1 MAFCYI
7 SRMQRCDFMK
17 CSQIVLIFLLVISSS
32 AFAQKEISLLS
43 PSGKIK
49 VTIRVADSIYYSVD
63 VNGRQT
69 MNPSTLALIAKD
81 GSLGIRSHL
90 SKQKRR
96 SVNETII
103 NPVPHKRK
111 IIPDHFNELALN
123 FREKFSVV
131 FRAYDDGIAYRFET
145 SYPDSLQVNDEVAHF
160 RFDPKSTVYFPQ
172 IQKRG
177 DLDIFHTSFEEPYLK
192 LPLSEI
198 ASSQVAFSPV
208 LADDGTIK
216 SVITESDLFD
226 YPGMFLT
233 GKKNNTLKGVFASYP
248 DKERVQEGEF
258 RQWVVVS
265 RKNFIAK
272 TKGTRTFPWRVV
284 ALADKDADLL
294 MNDLVYRLATPAT
307 PQDWSWIKP
316 GISTEEWIIGSNL
329 FGVGFKAGFNTATY
343 KYYIDFASRFG
354 LQYIMLDAGWSD
366 NNDLFKITPGLDL
379 EELSAYAKTKNI
391 SLVLWTLAMTLD
403 RQLEPALDM
412 FNRLGVKAILTDFMD
427 RDDQKTVNFYKR
439 IAEATARHKIM
450 VMYHG
455 AFKNAGFE
463 RTFPNAITR
472 EAILGSEYNMWS
484 EKCNPEHDLL
494 IPFIRMISGPLDY
507 EPGFYRNANQRTFR
521 PLPDMIMSQGT
532 RTHQLAQFIVYESPL
547 QLFAG
552 NPSDAYGE
560 VGFTTYLASMHTTWD
575 DIKVLD
581 AKLGDYVVLAR
592 NKDHDWYL
600 AALTDWTPRELIV
613 DLSFLGD
620 GKYRAFSCSDGI
632 NAEKDASD
640 YSMGYELID
649 RNKKLNI
656 KMAPGGGYVVK
667 LIKLNDARP

>member
-1 MAFCYI
+1 
-7 SRMQRCDFMK
+7 MK
-17 CSQIVLIFLLVISSS
+17 RSQIVLIFLLVISSS

-43 PSGKIK
+43 PSGKIN
-49 VTIRVADSIYYSVD
+49 VTIRVADSIYYSVNT
-63 VNGRQT
+63 NGRPTINQ
-69 MNPSTLALIAKD
+69 STLVLVTKER
-81 GSLGIRSHL
+81 SLGVQSHL
-90 SKQKRR
+90 SKQSRR
-96 SVNETII
+96 SVNEKII

-111 IIPDHFNELALN
+111 IIPDHFNELTLR
-123 FREKFSVV
+123 FREKFAVV

-145 SYPDSLQVNDEVAHF
+145 FLPDSLQVNNEVANF
-160 RFDPKSTVYFPQ
+160 RFDPKSMVYFPA

-177 DLDIFHTSFEEPYLK
+177 ELDIYHTSFEEPYLK
-192 LPLSEI
+192 LPISDI
-198 ASSQVAFSPV
+198 TSSQVAFSPI
-208 LADDGTIK
+208 LSDDGTIK
-216 SVITESDLFD
+216 SVITESDLIDF
-226 YPGMFLT
+226 PGMFLT
-233 GKKNNTLKGVFASYP
+233 GKRSNTLQGEFAPYP
-248 DKERVQEGEF
+248 EKERIQDGEF

-265 RKNFIAK
+265 RKNYIAK
-272 TKGTRTFPWRVV
+272 TQGSRTFPWRVI
-284 ALADKDADLL
+284 ALAEKDADLL
-294 MNDLVYRLATPAT
+294 MNDLVYRLATPST
-307 PQDWSWIKP
+307 TNDWSWIKP

-329 FGVGFKAGFNTATY
+329 HGVGFKTGFNTATY

-354 LQYIMLDAGWSD
+354 LQYVMLDAGWSD

-391 SLVLWTLAMTLD
+391 SLILWTLSMTLD

-427 RDDQKTVNFYKR
+427 RDDQKTVNFYTR

-484 EKCNPEHDLL
+484 EKCTPEHDLL

-532 RTHQLAQFIVYESPL
+532 RTHQLAQFIVYENPL

-552 NPSDAYGE
+552 NPSDGYNE
-560 VGFTTYLASMHTTWD
+560 IGFTTFLASMHTTWD
-575 DIKVLD
+575 DTKVLD

-592 NKDHDWYL
+592 KKDNDWYL
-600 AALTDWTPRELIV
+600 AALTDWTARELTV

-620 GKYRAFSCSDGI
+620 GMYRALSCADGI

-649 RNKKLNI
+649 RNKKLDI

>member
-1 MAFCYI
+1 ML
-7 SRMQRCDFMK
+7 R
-17 CSQIVLIFLLVISSS
+17 SQIVLTFLLIVSHSV
-32 AFAQKEISLLS
+32 FAQKEIPLLS

-49 VTIRVADSIYYSVD
+49 IAIRVADSIYYSVD
-63 VNGRQT
+63 VNGRTTINQ
-69 MNPSTLALIAKD
+69 STLALITNEKA
-81 GSLGIRSHL
+81 LGVQSHL
-90 SKQKRR
+90 SKQSNR
-96 SVNETII
+96 SVNEKII

-111 IIPDHFNELALN
+111 IIPDHFNEVTLT
-123 FREKFSVV
+123 FREKFAVV

-145 SYPDSLQVNDEVAHF
+145 SLPDSLQINNEVANF
-160 RFDPKSTVYFPQ
+160 RFDPKSTIYFPQ

-198 ASSQVAFSPV
+198 SSTQVAFSPV
-208 LADDGTIK
+208 LADDGIIK
-216 SVITESDLFD
+216 SVVTESDLID
-226 YPGMFLT
+226 YPGMFLS
-233 GKKNNTLKGVFASYP
+233 GKKSNTLKGTFAPYP
-248 DKERVQEGEF
+248 DKERIQDGEF

-265 RKNFIAK
+265 RRNYIAK
-272 TKGTRTFPWRVV
+272 TKGMRTFPWRVI
-284 ALADKDADLL
+284 ALAEKDGDLL
-294 MNDLVYRLATPAT
+294 MNDLVYRLATPAPT
-307 PQDWSWIKP
+307 QDWSWIKP

-329 FGVGFKAGFNTATY
+329 HGVGFKTGFNTATY

-354 LQYIMLDAGWSD
+354 LQYVMLDAGWSD

-412 FNRLGVKAILTDFMD
+412 FNKLGVKAILTDFMD
-427 RDDQKTVNFYKR
+427 RDDQKTVNFYTR
-439 IAEATARHKIM
+439 IAEATSRHKIM

-494 IPFIRMISGPLDY
+494 IPFIRMLSGPLDY

-521 PLPDMIMSQGT
+521 ALPDMIMSQGT
-532 RTHQLAQFIVYESPL
+532 RTHQLAQFIIYENPL

-552 NPSDAYGE
+552 NPSDAYNE
-560 VGFTTYLASMHTTWD
+560 IGFTTYLASLHTTWD
-575 DIKVLD
+575 DTKVLD
-581 AKLGDYVVLAR
+581 AKLGDYAVIAR
-592 NKDHDWYL
+592 KKDNDWYL
-600 AALTDWTPRELIV
+600 AALTDWTGRELTI

-620 GKYRAFSCSDGI
+620 GKYRALSCADGI

-640 YSMGYELID
+640 YRMEYELVD
-649 RNKKLNI
+649 RKK
-656 KMAPGGGYVVK
+656 KT
-667 LIKLNDARP
+667 RC

>member
-1 MAFCYI
+1 MM
-7 SRMQRCDFMK
+7 R
-17 CSQIVLIFLLVISSS
+17 SQIVLIFLLVISSS
-32 AFAQKEISLLS
+32 SFAQKEISVLS
-43 PSGKIK
+43 PSGKIN
-49 VTIRVADSIYYSVD
+49 VRIRVADSIYYSVD
-63 VNGRQT
+63 INGRQT
-69 MNPSTLALIAKD
+69 INQSTLALITKERQ
-81 GSLGIRSHL
+81 LGVQSHL
-90 SKQKRR
+90 SKQSRR
-96 SVNETII
+96 SVNEKII

-111 IIPDHFNELALN
+111 IIPDHFNELTLS
-123 FREKFSVV
+123 FREQFRVI

-145 SYPDSLQVNDEVAHF
+145 SLPDSVQVNDEVANF
-160 RFDPKSTVYFPQ
+160 RFDPKSTVYFPA

-177 DLDIFHTSFEEPYLK
+177 DLDIYHTSFEEPYLK
-192 LPLSEI
+192 LLLSDI
-198 ASSQVAFSPV
+198 TSSQVAFSPV
-208 LADDGTIK
+208 LSDDGTIK
-216 SVITESDLFD
+216 SVITESDLID

-233 GKKNNTLKGVFASYP
+233 GKRSNTLKGVFAPYP
-248 DKERVQEGEF
+248 EKERIQDGEF

-265 RKNFIAK
+265 RKNYIAK
-272 TKGTRTFPWRVV
+272 TRGSRTFPWRVV
-284 ALADKDADLL
+284 AFAEKDADLL
-294 MNDLVYRLATPAT
+294 MNDLVYRLARPSDS
-307 PQDWSWIKP
+307 QDWSWIKP

-329 FGVGFKAGFNTATY
+329 HGVGFKAGFNTATY

-354 LQYIMLDAGWSD
+354 LQYVMLDAGWSD

-427 RDDQKTVNFYKR
+427 RDDQKTVNFYTR

-463 RTFPNAITR
+463 RTYPNAITR

-521 PLPDMIMSQGT
+521 ALPDMIMSQGT

-552 NPSDAYGE
+552 NPSDGYNE
-560 VGFTTYLASMHTTWD
+560 IGFTTFLASMHTTWD
-575 DIKVLD
+575 DTKVLD
-581 AKLGDYVVLAR
+581 AKLGDYVAIAR
-592 NKDHDWYL
+592 KKDNDWYL
-600 AALTDWTPRELIV
+600 AALTDWTARELTL

-620 GKYRAFSCSDGI
+620 GKFRAFSCADGI
-632 NAEKDASD
+632 NAEKEASD
-640 YSMGYELID
+640 YAMGYELVD

>member
-1 MAFCYI
+1 MI
-7 SRMQRCDFMK
+7 R
-17 CSQIVLIFLLVISSS
+17 SQILLIFLLIISTSV
-32 AFAQKEISLLS
+32 FAQKEISLLS
-43 PSGKIK
+43 PLGKIK
-49 VTIRVADSIYYSVD
+49 VSIRVADSIYYSVD
-63 VNGRQT
+63 VNGLQT
-69 MNPSTLALIAKD
+69 INQSTLALITKER
-81 GSLGIRSHL
+81 SLGINSRVSQQ
-90 SKQKRR
+90 SRR
-96 SVNETII
+96 SVNEKII

-111 IIPDHFNELALN
+111 IIPDHFNELILR
-123 FREKFSVV
+123 FREKFRVV

-145 SYPDSLQVNDEVAHF
+145 SLPDSLQVNDEIANF
-160 RFDPKSTVYFPQ
+160 RFDAKSMVYFPQ

-177 DLDIFHTSFEEPYLK
+177 DLDIYHTSFEEPYLK

-198 ASSQVAFSPV
+198 TSSQVAFSPV
-208 LADDGTIK
+208 LSDDGTIK
-216 SVITESDLFD
+216 SVITESDLID

-233 GKKNNTLKGVFASYP
+233 GKKSNTLKGVFAPYP
-248 DKERVQEGEF
+248 EKERIQDGEF

-265 RKNFIAK
+265 RKNYIAK
-272 TKGTRTFPWRVV
+272 TRGTRTFPWRVI
-284 ALADKDADLL
+284 ALAEKDADLL
-294 MNDLVYRLATPAT
+294 MNDLVYRLAKPSET
-307 PQDWSWIKP
+307 QDWSWIKP

-329 FGVGFKAGFNTATY
+329 HGVGFKAGFNTATY

-354 LQYIMLDAGWSD
+354 LQYVMLDAGWSD
-366 NNDLFKITPGLDL
+366 NNDLFKVTPGLDL

-427 RDDQKTVNFYKR
+427 RDDQKTVNFYTR

-463 RTFPNAITR
+463 RTHPNAITR

-521 PLPDMIMSQGT
+521 ALPDMIMSQGT

-552 NPSDAYGE
+552 NPSDGYNE
-560 VGFTTYLASMHTTWD
+560 IGFTTFLASMHTTWD
-575 DIKVLD
+575 DTKVLD
-581 AKLGDYVVLAR
+581 AKLGDYVVIAR
-592 NKDHDWYL
+592 KKDHDWYL
-600 AALTDWTPRELIV
+600 AALTDWTGRELTL
-613 DLSFLGD
+613 DFSFLDD
-620 GKYRAFSCSDGI
+620 GKFRALSCADGI

-640 YSMGYELID
+640 YAMGYELVD

-656 KMAPGGGYVVK
+656 KLAPGGGYVVK

>member
-1 MAFCYI
+1 MV
-7 SRMQRCDFMK
+7 R
-17 CSQIVLIFLLVISSS
+17 SQIVFIVLLVISSPV
-32 AFAQKEISLLS
+32 FGQKEISVLS

-49 VTIRVADSIYYSVD
+49 ILISVADSIYYSVD
-63 VNGRQT
+63 VNGRPT
-69 MNPSTLALIAKD
+69 INRSTLALITNE
-81 GSLGIRSHL
+81 GSLGIQSRL
-90 SKQKRR
+90 SKQNKR
-96 SVNETII
+96 SVNEKII

-111 IIPDHFNELALN
+111 IVPDHFNEVNLS
-123 FREKFSVV
+123 FREKFNVV

-145 SYPDSLQVNDEVAHF
+145 SLPDSLQINDEIANF
-160 RFDPKSTVYFPQ
+160 RLDPKSIVYFPQ

-177 DLDIFHTSFEEPYLK
+177 DLDIYHTSFEEPYLQ

-198 ASSQVAFSPV
+198 SSSQVAFSPI
-208 LADDGTIK
+208 LSDDGTIK
-216 SVITESDLFD
+216 SVITESDLLD
-226 YPGMFLT
+226 YPGMFLV
-233 GKKNNTLKGVFASYP
+233 GKKSNTLKGIFAPYP
-248 DKERVQEGEF
+248 EQERIQDGEF

-265 RKNFIAK
+265 RKNYIAK
-272 TKGTRTFPWRVV
+272 TRGTRTFPWRVI
-284 ALADKDADLL
+284 ALAEKDADLL
-294 MNDLVYRLATPAT
+294 MNDMVYRLATPS
-307 PQDWSWIKP
+307 PIKDWSWIKP
-316 GISTEEWIIGSNL
+316 GISTEEGIIGSNL
-329 FGVGFKAGFNTATY
+329 HSVDFKAGFNTATY

-354 LQYIMLDAGWSD
+354 LQYVMLDAGWSD

-391 SLVLWTLAMTLD
+391 SLCLWTLAMTLD

-412 FNRLGVKAILTDFMD
+412 FNKLGVKAINVDFMD
-427 RDDQKTVNFYKR
+427 RDDQKTLNFYTR

-463 RTFPNAITR
+463 RTYPNAVTR

-521 PLPDMIMSQGT
+521 ALPDMIMSQGT
-532 RTHQLAQFIVYESPL
+532 RTHQLAQFIVYENPL

-552 NPSDAYGE
+552 NPSDAYNE
-560 VGFTTYLASMHTTWD
+560 IAFTTFLASMHTTWD
-575 DIKVLD
+575 DTRVLD
-581 AKLGDYVVLAR
+581 AKLGDYVVIAR
-592 NKDHDWYL
+592 KKDNDWYL
-600 AALTDWTPRELIV
+600 AALTDWTGRELTL
-613 DLSFLGD
+613 DLSFLPD
-620 GKYRAFSCSDGI
+620 GKYRAFSCADGI

-640 YSMGYELID
+640 YSMGYELVD

>member
-1 MAFCYI
+1 
-7 SRMQRCDFMK
+7 MK
-17 CSQIVLIFLLVISSS
+17 RSQIVLIFLIAISSS
-32 AFAQKEISLLS
+32 AFAQKETALLS
-43 PSGKIK
+43 PSGNIK

-69 MNPSTLALIAKD
+69 ISPSTLSLITAEKP
-81 GSLGIRSHL
+81 LGIQSRVL
-90 SKQKRR
+90 KQARR
-96 SVNETII
+96 SVNENIV

-111 IIPDHFNELALN
+111 IIPDKFNELAIS

-145 SYPDSLQVNDEVAHF
+145 SFSDSIQVNDEVANF

-177 DLDIFHTSFEEPYLK
+177 DLDIYHTSFEEPYLK
-192 LPLSEI
+192 LPLSDI
-198 ASSQVAFSPV
+198 TNAQVGFSPV
-208 LADDGTIK
+208 LVDDGTIK

-233 GKKNNTLKGVFASYP
+233 GKKSNVLKGVFAPYP
-248 DKERVQEGEF
+248 DKERVQDGEF

-265 RKNFIAK
+265 RKNFIAR

-294 MNDLVYRLATPAT
+294 MNDLVYRLATPPST
-307 PQDWSWIKP
+307 QDWSWIKP

-329 FGVGFKAGFNTATY
+329 HGVGFKAGFNTETY

-354 LQYIMLDAGWSD
+354 LQYVMLDAGWSD
-366 NNDLFKITPGLDL
+366 NNDLFKRTPGLDL

-391 SLVLWTLAMTLD
+391 SLILWTLSMTLD

-412 FNRLGVKAILTDFMD
+412 FNRLGVKAILIDFMD
-427 RDDQKTVNFYKR
+427 RDDQKTVNFYKK

-521 PLPDMIMSQGT
+521 ALPDMIMSQGT
-532 RTHQLAQFIVYESPL
+532 RTHQLAMFVVYESPL

-575 DIKVLD
+575 DLKVLD
-581 AKLGDYVVLAR
+581 AKLGDYLVLAR
-592 NKDHDWYL
+592 KKDNDWYL
-600 AALTDWTPRELIV
+600 AALTDWTPRELTV
-613 DLSFLGD
+613 DLSFLDD
-620 GKYRAFSCSDGI
+620 GKYRALSCADGI

-640 YSMGYELID
+640 YSLGYELID